1 MLADNAKKEFDNA
14 LNDFA
19 DTARDMDNAIQDSLG
34 EIGKSLLP
42 KLLDWSKA
50 LNTAF
55 DPDTWQEEFN
65 NFQDWLKD
73 KFDQAGDWWDQAQK
87 DFGDWFIPFAKDFGD
102 LVKLPWEG
110 KYHIVDPMI
119 LDLDGD
125 GIETIAAGNIRARC
139 LITIKT
145 ASARP
150 RAG

>member
-1 MLADNAKKEFDNA
+1 MGDIADKLNTTKEKLSDA
-14 LNDFA
+14 INDVV
-19 DTARDMDNAIQDSLG
+19 D
-34 EIGKSLLP
+34 
-42 KLLDWSKA
+42 KA
-50 LNTAF
+50 LEGEKAF
-55 DPDTWQEEFN
+55 G
-65 NFQDWLKD
+65 DWLKD

-87 DFGDWFIPFAKDFGD
+87 DFGDWFIPFAKDLGD
-102 LVKLPWEG
+102 LIKLPWEG